1 VHVSI
6 SFSLSREDLPIALI
20 PTTVAIRVTCKLRY
34 IACAAGFMARLQSYD
49 KDNIE
54 EEIIEKI
61 RPYLS
66 RKEFEPELVR
76 KASKAA
82 FGLSSWVRAM
92 EGYDR

>member
-1 VHVSI
+1 
-6 SFSLSREDLPIALI
+6 
-20 PTTVAIRVTCKLRY
+20 
-34 IACAAGFMARLQSYD
+34 MARLQSYD
-49 KDNIE
+49 KDNIA